1 MTVITDTTGVGVHVD
16 LGDGSSSNE
25 DEVGNEV
32 VNIEDVSGSGVVD
45 LEDEVGAGGGVDDV
59 GT

>member
-1 MTVITDTTGVGVHVD
+1 MTVVIDTTGVGVHVD
-16 LGDGSSSNE
+16 LGDGSSNE
-25 DEVGNEV
+25 DELGNEV
-32 VNIEDVSGSGVVD
+32 VDLEDESGSGVVD